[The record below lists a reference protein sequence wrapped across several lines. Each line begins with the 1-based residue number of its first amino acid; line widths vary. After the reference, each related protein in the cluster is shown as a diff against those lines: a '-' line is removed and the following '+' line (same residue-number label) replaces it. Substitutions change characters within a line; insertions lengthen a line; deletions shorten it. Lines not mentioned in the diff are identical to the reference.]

1 MSVNPFE
8 TIDSRL
14 NAIESILSEIRQGL
28 PNAEAVVKNDLTDI
42 SGAMEETHLSKG
54 RLYYLVHKGMIPN
67 IKKGGK
73 LYFRRSELR
82 AWIQEGARKPKGG
95 DA

>member
-14 NAIESILSEIRQGL
+14 NAIESLLAEIKQEL
-28 PNAEAVVKNDLTDI
+28 PGSGTPQKNDLTDI
-42 SGAMEETHLSKG
+42 LGAMEETCLSKA

-95 DA
+95 QV

>member
-8 TIDSRL
+8 NIDSRL
-14 NAIESILSEIRQGL
+14 NAIESILAEIRQGL
-28 PNAEAVVKNDLTDI
+28 PGSEAVVKNDLTDI
-42 SGAMEETHLSKG
+42 AGAMEETCLSKG

-73 LYFRRSELR
+73 LYFQRSKLR
-82 AWIQEGARKPKGG
+82 AWLLEGAREPKG
-95 DA
+95 DVI